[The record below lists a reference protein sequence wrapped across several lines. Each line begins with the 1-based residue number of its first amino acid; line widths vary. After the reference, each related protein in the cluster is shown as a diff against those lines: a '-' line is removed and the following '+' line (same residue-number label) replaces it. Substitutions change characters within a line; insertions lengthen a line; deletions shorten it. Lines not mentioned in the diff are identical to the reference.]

1 MLRRRAVIAA
11 VCVAAATLSASAA
24 AAATRTVSV
33 GDDYFVRASGVP
45 TVTVR
50 AGDTVRWNWVGRRPH
65 NVRVASGPVRFGS
78 PTKRSGTYS
87 RVLTRRGTYRIICD
101 IHGARTQQMKLVV
114 R

>member
-1 MLRRRAVIAA
+1 VILSVCAA
-11 VCVAAATLSASAA
+11 SATLAASAA
-24 AAATRTVSV
+24 AATTRTVSV

-65 NVRVASGPVRFGS
+65 NVRVTSGPIRFGS
-78 PTKRSGTYS
+78 PTKRSGTFS
-87 RVLTRRGTYRIICD
+87 RVLTRRGTYTIICD